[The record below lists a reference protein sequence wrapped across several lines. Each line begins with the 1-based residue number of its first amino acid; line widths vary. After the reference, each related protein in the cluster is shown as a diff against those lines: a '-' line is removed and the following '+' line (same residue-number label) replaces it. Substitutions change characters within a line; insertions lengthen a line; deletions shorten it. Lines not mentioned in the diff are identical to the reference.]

1 MIKVS
6 PVEAFTEIAQ
16 QLLSIAERLDTQV
29 AIIPPH
35 DVVNST
41 TSVSTT
47 SRERAVYSKE
57 VFQTTSLDSR
67 SDFAREGAK
76 RRMDTVIRRIGNAGT
91 SLEGCVTNDN
101 TSLQEDDMQEKA
113 EMQPRDILSVGHHHL
128 LKRLN
133 TIEDKLDILLGM
145 NRPLSSDA
153 LEARPCLDKIEE
165 APFTG
170 LLLDSD
176 TKIQETVISTAQGVE
191 TANQLIH
198 LEDNAELA
206 TTEADTTECDMYSVA
221 AQFPSLVPDKKLSP
235 LSLSSKVTSDA
246 ARDLENSVIQE
257 QPEGRE
263 LIYLKRTPPTLTSSQ
278 DRSDGGKTMTPS
290 RKRRLIN
297 LSSDDE
303 EVSSLPVR
311 PGDLTAKLCNPFCLY
326 PSLNVMPPTGGFE
339 DSQTQSKRTFPQS

>member
-1 MIKVS
+1 VIKVS

-16 QLLSIAERLDTQV
+16 QLLSITERLDTQV
-29 AIIPPH
+29 ATIPPD

-91 SLEGCVTNDN
+91 SLEGCLTNDI
-101 TSLQEDDMQEKA
+101 TSLQEDDIQEKA

-133 TIEDKLDILLGM
+133 TIEDKLDILLGT

-153 LEARPCLDKIEE
+153 LEARPCLNKIEE
-165 APFTG
+165 APFTR

-176 TKIQETVISTAQGVE
+176 TKIQEKVISTAQGVE
-191 TANQLIH
+191 TSNQLIH

-206 TTEADTTECDMYSVA
+206 TTEAETTECEMYSIA

-246 ARDLENSVIQE
+246 ARDIENSVIQE
-257 QPEGRE
+257 QPGRE
-263 LIYLKRTPPTLTSSQ
+263 LIYLKRTPPTLTSSL